1 MILCN
6 YLLEK
11 RDRCHALH
19 IFTIFASPAFST
31 SSEVRVLDRRVLPRD
46 YPNLRMRQT
55 KVDTLTICFRVAGH
69 LQTWAQR
76 QQGPIYGGWPLPPPP
91 DCIVTYAYENGHIFP
106 RSFLI
111 FLLSFFPFYWKVKR
125 RYDSTAK
132 LWRELPTGAE
142 LAARPNEAEPSQQVT
157 LTWKSFEILDFLIF
171 LYGRKKLTS
180 KEFARY
186 FCLLFV
192 LFYIFSQWSSTE
204 HAPCPLKDT
213 RS

>member
-1 MILCN
+1 MGVTPRPRQYYN
-6 YLLEK
+6 ARVWKWSY
-11 RDRCHALH
+11 
-19 IFTIFASPAFST
+19 FPTFS
-31 SSEVRVLDRRVLPRD
+31 L
-46 YPNLRMRQT
+46 
-55 KVDTLTICFRVAGH
+55 
-69 LQTWAQR
+69 
-76 QQGPIYGGWPLPPPP
+76 
-91 DCIVTYAYENGHIFP
+91 
-106 RSFLI
+106 LI
-111 FLLSFFPFYWKVKR
+111 FLLYFFPFYWQVKK

-142 LAARPNEAEPSQQVT
+142 LAARPNEAEPNQQVT

-213 RS
+213 RSYTLVLKWGEGRIWQFYDP

>member
-1 MILCN
+1 MGV
-6 YLLEK
+6 
-11 RDRCHALH
+11 
-19 IFTIFASPAFST
+19 TP
-31 SSEVRVLDRRVLPRD
+31 P
-46 YPNLRMRQT
+46 
-55 KVDTLTICFRVAGH
+55 
-69 LQTWAQR
+69 
-76 QQGPIYGGWPLPPPP
+76 PPPP

-157 LTWKSFEILDFLIF
+157 LTWKSFEILDFPIF

-186 FCLLFV
+186 FCFLFV
-192 LFYIFSQWSSTE
+192 LFCIFSQWSSTE

-213 RS
+213 RSYTFFLKWGGGRIWQFYDP